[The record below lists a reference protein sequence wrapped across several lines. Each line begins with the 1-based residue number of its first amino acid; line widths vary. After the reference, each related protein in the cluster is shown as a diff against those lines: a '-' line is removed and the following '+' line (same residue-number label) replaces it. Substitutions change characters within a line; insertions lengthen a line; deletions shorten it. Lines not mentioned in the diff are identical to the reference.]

1 MAWLVCA
8 GSKALRPAAA
18 VVCPVPPRLT
28 GTVNKLMVEPEI
40 LIGVV
45 ALYWITPTGP
55 TV

>member
-1 MAWLVCA
+1 MN
-8 GSKALRPAAA
+8 PAFA
-18 VVCPVPPRLT
+18 VICPVPPRLT
-28 GTVNKLMVEPEI
+28 GTVNKLIVEPEI